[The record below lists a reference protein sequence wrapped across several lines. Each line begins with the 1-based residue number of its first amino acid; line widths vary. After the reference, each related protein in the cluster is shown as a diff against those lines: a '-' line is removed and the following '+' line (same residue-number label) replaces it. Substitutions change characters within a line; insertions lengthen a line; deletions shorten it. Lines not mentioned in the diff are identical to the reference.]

1 INTQRGAF
9 TASTRARKFLT
20 LHILKLV
27 NRLFS
32 ETLSKA
38 TMLIRLCFLVA
49 ALLLVQLEASRSYSR
64 SMAPPRHYASR
75 HKDTWLEAERFCR
88 AAGLGGLLTT
98 RGGRLGE
105 LARQLRPGRCYWV
118 HHSAKS
124 WSSGSS
130 RSAPLSRCPCLL
142 LRRGSL
148 RLHHT
153 TCRHRRRFLCQRGT
167 PIDEFEHR
175 RTTPVP
181 GSGFSSTVAATRT
194 TTKTATKTTTKTAA
208 KTAHAAESPAE
219 PVESTDDSD
228 SMIPAAEG
236 DDEVE
241 YANPQPLLPGDEA
254 LDHAKFPVIA
264 LGPDGH
270 PKGWLPPWGTV
281 PTTAATKPAAATAAA
296 ASPSSQAPLMVDFEL
311 PEDSQNSTGKGDG
324 SASSATADKDPRS
337 ALKALMNGQSSSEVI
352 TLLVLYTIVGV
363 TLLVLLGLCLV
374 RCCRRCCGKS
384 RIRYV
389 KQVDADDIPR
399 FMPSSWA

>member
-1 INTQRGAF
+1 
-9 TASTRARKFLT
+9 
-20 LHILKLV
+20 
-27 NRLFS
+27 
-32 ETLSKA
+32 
-38 TMLIRLCFLVA
+38 LVA

-181 GSGFSSTVAATRT
+181 GSGFSSTQRL
-194 TTKTATKTTTKTAA
+194 
-208 KTAHAAESPAE
+208 HAAESPAE

-270 PKGWLPPWGTV
+270 PKGWLPPWGT
-281 PTTAATKPAAATAAA
+281 
-296 ASPSSQAPLMVDFEL
+296 APLMVDFEL

-399 FMPSSWA
+399 PRADVLMLLMEQHLLLCRCWLTLEPLSIGCMDFNL

>member
-1 INTQRGAF
+1 
-9 TASTRARKFLT
+9 KFQT

-38 TMLIRLCFLVA
+38 TMLIRLSFLIAV
-49 ALLLVQLEASRSYSR
+49 LLLVQLEASRSYSR

-130 RSAPLSRCPCLL
+130 RSAPPSRCPCLL

-153 TCRHRRRFLCQRGT
+153 ACRHRCRFLCQRGT
-167 PIDEFEHR
+167 PIDELEPRPR

-194 TTKTATKTTTKTAA
+194 TTKTATKTATKTTT

-219 PVESTDDSD
+219 PLESSDDSD

-236 DDEVE
+236 DEEVE
-241 YANPQPLLPGDEA
+241 HANSQPLLPGDEA

-281 PTTAATKPAAATAAA
+281 ATTAATKPAAATAAT

-311 PEDSQNSTGKGDG
+311 PEGSQNSTGKGG
-324 SASSATADKDPRS
+324 RMADKDPRN